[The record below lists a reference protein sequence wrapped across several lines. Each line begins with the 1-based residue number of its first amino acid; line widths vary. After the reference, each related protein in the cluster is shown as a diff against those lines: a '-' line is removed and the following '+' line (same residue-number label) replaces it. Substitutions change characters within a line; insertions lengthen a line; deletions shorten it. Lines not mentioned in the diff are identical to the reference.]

1 MRRFRLTSL
10 VLLLLLGGCT
20 TKTPF
25 DFDEISSYKI
35 FYNIPT
41 EAIIED
47 MTRYDLVI
55 IEPIWY
61 TPEQIEA
68 IRSNGT
74 KVLGYI
80 NVMEAD
86 TWNRE
91 LIGQMKQDDF
101 FYRDGERIYFPKWD
115 SYLTDISSDHFRK
128 ILMREIQK
136 QVINKHLD
144 GIFLDTVGDIDDVHL
159 DYPEDLTEQLNGLE
173 AFLKA
178 IKQTYPGIPIVQNW
192 GIETLERT
200 SAPYVDGFMWEGFN
214 YSEITSDSWSMEMLD
229 RMNVIQEQYGIAV
242 LTVSDQEAAISRDL
256 AEANGFIHYHE
267 PTYYDTWDFQEEN

>member
-1 MRRFRLTSL
+1 MTSL